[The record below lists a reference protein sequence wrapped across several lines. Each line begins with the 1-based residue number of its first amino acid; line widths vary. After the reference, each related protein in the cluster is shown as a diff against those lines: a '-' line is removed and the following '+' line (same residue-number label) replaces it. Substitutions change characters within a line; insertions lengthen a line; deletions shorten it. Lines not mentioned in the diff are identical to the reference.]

1 MIAYSCSERDDDVYY
16 AVTNNYA
23 KEMEEIV
30 SATILQV
37 IMNAAAARAYLRF
50 GLFISF
56 DPPKCTPFVTRKIR
70 LKRLRCNRHGI
81 GLRIRG

>member
-50 GLFISF
+50 